1 MQYDFR
7 FKEDLIPFF
16 FERVRKIQFLFSFFR
31 NLFQNLGACTEIEI
45 VQIYLVTFGE
55 YLFRMKLLSEE
66 FVGFL

>member
-7 FKEDLIPFF
+7 FTEVLNPFF

-31 NLFQNLGACTEIEI
+31 NLFQNLGSCTEIE
-45 VQIYLVTFGE
+45 YLVTFGE